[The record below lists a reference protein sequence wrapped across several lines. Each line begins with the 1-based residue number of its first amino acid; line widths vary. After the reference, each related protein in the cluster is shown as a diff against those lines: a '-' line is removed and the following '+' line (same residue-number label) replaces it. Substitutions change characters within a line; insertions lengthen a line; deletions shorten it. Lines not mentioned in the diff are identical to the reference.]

1 MLRVLIVLLV
11 VYLVAVG
18 GGCVVQRRLI
28 YFPSQLDAQTAERI
42 AAQQGLEAWRN
53 TDGELIGWRE
63 KTGAEARE
71 RPRLLVMHGNAGH
84 ALHRRHYID
93 LLGEAW
99 EIVLLEYPGYG
110 AREGKPSE
118 SALRKAATEALDL
131 LRLEDPDLPVYL
143 LGESL
148 GSGVACGLAGER
160 PQQVAGLILITPFSS
175 LSDVAAGHFPFL
187 PVRFIMRDRYDNVHS
202 LQAYDGRVFVLL
214 AGDDEVVP
222 TRYGEKLY
230 ASYHGTKD
238 KIVVEGAGH
247 NTILTATTAAE
258 WRRLI
263 SFFQD

>member
-18 GGCVVQRRLI
+18 GGCAVQRRLI
-28 YFPSQLDAQTAERI
+28 YFPIQLDMQTAENI
-42 AAQQGLEAWRN
+42 ALYGGLEAWRN
-53 TDGELIGWRE
+53 TNGELVGWRE
-63 KTGAEARE
+63 KAGAQTGD

-84 ALHRRHYID
+84 ALNRRHYID

-110 AREGKPSE
+110 VREGKPTE

-131 LRLEDPDLPVYL
+131 LRLEDPGLPVYL

-148 GSGVACGLAGER
+148 GSGVACGLAAER
-160 PQQVAGLILITPFSS
+160 PDQVAGLILITPFSS
-175 LSDVAAGHFPFL
+175 LSDVAAEHFPFL

-202 LQAYDGRVFVLL
+202 LQTYDGPVFVLL
-214 AGDDEVVP
+214 AGNDEVVP

-238 KIVVEGAGH
+238 KVVVAGAGH
-247 NTILTATTAAE
+247 NTVLTATTAAE

-263 SFFQD
+263 SFF